1 MSTLGTRARVRGP
14 GYKGLGM
21 RAWVHGPTYFPQNVG
36 TVLVNVW
43 SKISEHCYSNA
54 TSTPHL
60 EVLNVYCVEFYIQPS
75 LVNFQSVIKL
85 MLSDFEL
92 SKSPSQPSCTLLNSV
107 SMVLDHIRGQTLSAE
122 VDTDLRNLRC
132 HEEKIKESE
141 KAGSRWRCP
150 GSSSR

>member
-1 MSTLGTRARVRGP
+1 MAWLQGP
-14 GYKGLGM
+14 GNEGLDTW
-21 RAWVHGPTYFPQNVG
+21 AYLPQNVG
-36 TVLVNVW
+36 TVLVSVW
-43 SKISEHCYSNA
+43 SKISEHCYSNV

-60 EVLNVYCVEFYIQPS
+60 EVLNVYCKWMYLCMEFYIQPS

-85 MLSDFEL
+85 RLSDFEL
-92 SKSPSQPSCTLLNSV
+92 SKSPSEPSCTLLNSV